1 MREGFIFGLL
11 TALAVSVPVM
21 LADHMAIIP
30 GGLVFLSGI
39 LFGISVRKFF
49 KGESK

>member
-1 MREGFIFGLL
+1 MKEGFIYGLL

-21 LADHMAIIP
+21 LSDHMAIIP

-39 LFGISVRKFF
+39 LFGISTRKFL
-49 KGESK
+49 SAST

>member
-1 MREGFIFGLL
+1 MKTGGLL
-11 TALAVSVPVM
+11 TALVSVPVM
-21 LADHMAIIP
+21 LADHVAIIP